1 MEIGEKLEEFLK
13 SREYCGECGSKNFEV
28 DYTGGGKYFLNSEK
42 IICKD
47 CKSKHTFDERMSL
60 DDWRIKII
68 ESFLGR

>member
-28 DYTGGGKYFLNSEK
+28 DFNDKGKYYLNSEK
-42 IICKD
+42 LICKD
-47 CKSKHTFDERMSL
+47 CKNKHTYDERMSL